1 MKTFSCT
8 YLLFLTLI
16 FIASPSKAQTFKD
29 AGEYMAFIGKQNQEI
44 IKDYLSYTS
53 AVAHSK
59 NGRKIEN
66 RRKALLQTV
75 KDGTRKIAAMP
86 SYKGDKSYRDSTA
99 AFLRMTYHILNDDYG
114 KIINLE
120 EVAEQSYD
128 AMEAYFLAQDLANV
142 KSDKSFEYLRLVQKT
157 FALTHG
163 IELREGDDSL
173 SKKAQ
178 LASQVNAYHRVIYLI
193 FFKSYKQE
201 AYLLDALQKKD
212 INAIEQN
219 NNTLKK
225 YAEEAI
231 AKLDTI
237 KAFRN
242 DRTLVA
248 ACRQLQEF
256 YSNECKETT
265 ALTEFLLKE
274 ENFQKL
280 QKSFEAKKASDRTKA
295 DIDQFNQA
303 IDDMNKSAKNYN
315 NINTRLYASRSKHRE
330 NWNKLSQSF
339 VDKHTPHH
347 R

>member
-1 MKTFSCT
+1 MKALSCT
-8 YLLFLTLI
+8 CLLFLMLI
-16 FIASPSKAQTFKD
+16 FIASPLKAQTFKD

-59 NGRKIEN
+59 NGRKIDN

-75 KDGTRKIAAMP
+75 KDGTKKIAAMP
-86 SYKGDKSYRDSTA
+86 SYKGDKSYKDSAT

-128 AMEAYFLAQDLANV
+128 AMEAYFLAQDLANE
-142 KSDKSFEYLRLVQKT
+142 KSDKSFEALRLVQKT

-163 IELREGDDSL
+163 IELRESNDDLNKKMEL
-173 SKKAQ
+173 S
-178 LASQVNAYHRVIYLI
+178 SQVNAYHRVLYLI

-201 AYLLDALQKKD
+201 VYLLDALQKKD

-219 NNTLKK
+219 NNTLQK
-225 YAEEAI
+225 YAEEALS
-231 AKLDTI
+231 KLDTL

-242 DRTLVA
+242 DRSLVA

-256 YSNECKETT
+256 YRNECKETA
-265 ALTEFLLKE
+265 ALTDFLLKE

-280 QKSFEAKKASDRTKA
+280 KKSFEAKKASDRSKA
-295 DIDQFNQA
+295 DIDQYNQA
-303 IDDMNKSAKNYN
+303 IDDMNKSVTNFN
-315 NINTRLYASRSKHRE
+315 NLNNRLYASRSKHLE

-339 VDKHTPHH
+339 LDKHTPHH